1 MKNCYFIF
9 CSLFLVTFFC
19 NTSTIVAQ
27 EADELYV
34 VLSEIDIDESNF
46 DTVVDLLS
54 ELQQNT
60 LNNEEG
66 CVVFDVL
73 LVEDNLTKIF
83 IYESYENLSAFTAH
97 TNSAYYKKIVNKD
110 LKPHIK
116 KETKTKVFPINSEV
130 EMDE

>member
-1 MKNCYFIF
+1 MKNYFFIF

-19 NTSTIVAQ
+19 STSTIVAQ

-54 ELQQNT
+54 ELQQST

>member
-1 MKNCYFIF
+1 MSF
-9 CSLFLVTFFC
+9 FL
-19 NTSTIVAQ
+19 NTSSVVAQ
-27 EADELYV
+27 EAEDPYV
-34 VLSEIDIDESNF
+34 VLSEINIDESNF

-60 LNNEEG
+60 LDNEEG

-73 LVEDNLTKIF
+73 LVEDNFTKIY
-83 IYESYENLSAFTAH
+83 IYESYESLSAFTAH
-97 TNSAYYKKIVNKD
+97 TNSAYYKRIVNKD
-110 LKPHIK
+110 LKPYIK

>member
-1 MKNCYFIF
+1 MKIYFFIF

-19 NTSTIVAQ
+19 STSTIVAQ
-27 EADELYV
+27 ETNELYV

-54 ELQQNT
+54 ELQQST

>member
-1 MKNCYFIF
+1 MKNYFFIF
-9 CSLFLVTFFC
+9 CSLFLMTFFYS
-19 NTSTIVAQ
+19 TSTIVAQ
-27 EADELYV
+27 EANEPYV
-34 VLSEIDIDESNF
+34 VLSEMDIDESNF

-54 ELQQNT
+54 ELQQST
-60 LNNEEG
+60 LDNEEG

-116 KETKTKVFPINSEV
+116 KETRTKVFPINSEV